1 MTNEQHPHRYGV
13 ARRLLAAFIG
23 HQEPILPTVAPHGV
37 PPMPDHS
44 KAMGPPSE
52 SRAKRLKISTT
63 DTSDLIPP
71 NDKLLVFR
79 ALTGIDSVPTLNTL
93 HHYHRT
99 APNVGIYTRVVQ
111 AEKFNAQR
119 YRFFSILINTC
130 LGVQIVVAAS
140 LTALGAASGP
150 HSAVTAF
157 GAINT
162 IMAGILTY
170 LKGSGLPDRLK
181 HYQNEWRN
189 IREYI
194 EQREREL
201 CLDGCGL
208 DVQEEIQYIEY
219 LYEGVKR
226 EIEAT
231 KGGGESRA
239 SMNHGQYNRR
249 SFLPANARTQDASS
263 RSPVTMPQHSNP
275 LLHHLLRPLQRQTLP
290 PHPGCSHLV
299 DARLLKVIDTD
310 PENGPAIVGFALW
323 SLPTSPVGKTEIET
337 LEDGF
342 SPPWPESCDGEFC
355 ERFFGANHERQA
367 EVMDVDIL
375 RTHPAARRRGV
386 ATMLVQWGL
395 EKAKEDEVEVYLS
408 STEMGRPVYEK
419 LGFEVR
425 KTGETAGGHVQHS
438 MVWAP

>member
-1 MTNEQHPHRYGV
+1 
-13 ARRLLAAFIG
+13 
-23 HQEPILPTVAPHGV
+23 
-37 PPMPDHS
+37 MPDHS

-263 RSPVTMPQHSNP
+263 RSPVTMPQHS
-275 LLHHLLRPLQRQTLP
+275 
-290 PHPGCSHLV
+290 
-299 DARLLKVIDTD
+299 
-310 PENGPAIVGFALW
+310 
-323 SLPTSPVGKTEIET
+323 
-337 LEDGF
+337 
-342 SPPWPESCDGEFC
+342 
-355 ERFFGANHERQA
+355 
-367 EVMDVDIL
+367 
-375 RTHPAARRRGV
+375 
-386 ATMLVQWGL
+386 
-395 EKAKEDEVEVYLS
+395 
-408 STEMGRPVYEK
+408 YEK
-419 LGFEVR
+419 
-425 KTGETAGGHVQHS
+425 T
-438 MVWAP
+438 

>member
-1 MTNEQHPHRYGV
+1 MSGEQHPPRHGLP
-13 ARRLLAAFIG
+13 RRLLAAFIG
-23 HQEPILPTVAPHGV
+23 HQEPTLPTVAPHGT
-37 PPMPDHS
+37 PRM
-44 KAMGPPSE
+44 ANQSE
-52 SRAKRLKISTT
+52 DVGLPAEARAKRLAIAKT
-63 DTSDLIPP
+63 DASALIPP

-79 ALTGIDSVPTLNTL
+79 ALTGIDSIPTLNTL

-99 APNVGIYTRVVQ
+99 APNVGIYTRVIQ
-111 AEKFNAQR
+111 AEQFTAQR

-130 LGVQIVVAAS
+130 LGIQIVVAAS

-201 CLDGCGL
+201 CLDGCEL

-239 SMNHGQYNRR
+239 STNHGQHNRR
-249 SFLPANARTQDASS
+249 SFLPSQPRSQDASS
-263 RSPVTMPQHSNP
+263 RGPVTMPE
-275 LLHHLLRPLQRQTLP
+275 R
-290 PHPGCSHLV
+290 
-299 DARLLKVIDTD
+299 
-310 PENGPAIVGFALW
+310 
-323 SLPTSPVGKTEIET
+323 
-337 LEDGF
+337 
-342 SPPWPESCDGEFC
+342 SC
-355 ERFFGANHERQA
+355 
-367 EVMDVDIL
+367 
-375 RTHPAARRRGV
+375 
-386 ATMLVQWGL
+386 
-395 EKAKEDEVEVYLS
+395 EK
-408 STEMGRPVYEK
+408 P
-419 LGFEVR
+419 
-425 KTGETAGGHVQHS
+425 
-438 MVWAP
+438 